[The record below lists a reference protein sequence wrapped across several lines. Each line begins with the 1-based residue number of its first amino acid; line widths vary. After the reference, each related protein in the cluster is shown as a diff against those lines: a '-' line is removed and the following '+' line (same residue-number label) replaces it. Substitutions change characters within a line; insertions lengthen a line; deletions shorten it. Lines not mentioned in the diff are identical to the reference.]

1 MTLRLRKKP
10 ICCVALPPASLRRTQ
25 KYASL
30 LGFARLASGAFCEA
44 APGVMFYRCARY
56 LK

>member
-10 ICCVALPPASLRRTQ
+10 ICGVALHPASLRRTQ
-25 KYASL
+25 QYASL

-44 APGVMFYRCARY
+44 APGGMFYRRARY